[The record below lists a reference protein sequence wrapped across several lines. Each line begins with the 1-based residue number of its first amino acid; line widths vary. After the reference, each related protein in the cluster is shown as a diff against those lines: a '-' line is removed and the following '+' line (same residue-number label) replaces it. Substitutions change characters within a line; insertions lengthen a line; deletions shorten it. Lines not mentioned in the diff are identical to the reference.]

1 MNLLFNLDEYLVA
14 KDTALYGVLDD
25 IDIEYFPNYKGWF
38 GGQKEFTGTDKFRK
52 KVRIMWRRPIIW
64 CTNDDPRQAKGVDV
78 GWLNKNCV
86 FVSLYEP
93 LY

>member
-25 IDIEYFPNYKGWF
+25 IDIKFFPNYKGWF

-64 CTNDDPRQAKGVDV
+64 CSNDDPRQSGCVDV
-78 GWLNKNCV
+78 DWLESACV
-86 FVSLYEP
+86 FVNLYER